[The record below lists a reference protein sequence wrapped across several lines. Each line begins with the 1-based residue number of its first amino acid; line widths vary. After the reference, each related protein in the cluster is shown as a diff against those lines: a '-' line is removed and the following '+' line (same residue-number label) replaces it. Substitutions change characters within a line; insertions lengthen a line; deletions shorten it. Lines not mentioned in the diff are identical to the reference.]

1 MLRSIFPAR
10 ALLLAALAVALT
22 GQQPASDPS
31 PAASSPEDWPLYN
44 RDYASTRFSPLSEI
58 APQNVSSLRQVCA
71 YPLPEDAEFESGLV
85 AVNGTLYF
93 TTSDYTYAV
102 DAATCALRWRVKH
115 DAPRSGGTVRGV
127 AFAGSRVFRGFP
139 DGSVIAYN
147 AADGEQLWSAKLTEP
162 DGRAASISAA
172 PIVWN
177 GMVFIG
183 TFGAE
188 RACGCIVA
196 GLDTATGRVVWTF
209 RLVPTGNSPGAET
222 WPKGVHAGGG
232 SVWTSLTID
241 PAAGLLYVPTGNP
254 GPDFSGAYRPGA
266 NLYTGSV
273 VVLDAKKGSLH
284 TWYQLVPH
292 DVHDWDQAATPAVIT
307 TKQSHHRAMAA
318 GKDGYL
324 HAIDIGSGKVAWK
337 TPVTTMNNNDAPIT
351 VEGTHFCPGVAGG
364 VSWNGPAFSASTNL
378 VYVNSMDWCSTLKL
392 DAAVPE
398 FEPGKTFL
406 GSSNG
411 FGVHDSRKAGWVTAV
426 DADTGAVRWRYE
438 AVAPMISG
446 IVATSSGLL
455 VTVDLAGNLMA
466 FDAATGK
473 LLHRIATGQATGGG
487 LITYQAGGKQRIAMA
502 TGLEDRILATHG
514 KPAVLIFG
522 L

>member
-1 MLRSIFPAR
+1 MSMRLAR
-10 ALLLAALAVALT
+10 TMLLLAVAVALIA
-22 GQQPASDPS
+22 QQPASAPRPASAAS
-31 PAASSPEDWPLYN
+31 PAGDWPLYN
-44 RDYASTRFSPLSEI
+44 RDFSSTRFSQLSEI
-58 APQNVSSLRQVCA
+58 TPQNISSLRQVCA
-71 YPLPEDAEFESGLV
+71 YNLPEDAEFESGLV

-102 DAATCALRWRVKH
+102 DAATCALRWRVQH
-115 DAPRSGGTVRGV
+115 EMPRSGGTVRGV
-127 AFAGSRVFRGFP
+127 AFAGNRVFRGFP
-139 DGSVIAYN
+139 DGSVIAYSASN
-147 AADGEQLWSAKLTEP
+147 GQQVWSTKLTEP
-162 DGRAASISAA
+162 DGRPASISAA
-172 PIVWN
+172 PIAWN
-177 GMVFIG
+177 GMLFIG

-196 GLDTATGRVVWTF
+196 GLDAATGRILWTF

-222 WPKGVHAGGG
+222 WPKGVHVGGG

-241 PAAGLLYVPTGNP
+241 PDAGLLYVPTGNP

-266 NLYTGSV
+266 NLFTGSV
-273 VVLDAKKGSLH
+273 VVLDAKKGSLR

-307 TKQSHHRAMAA
+307 TKQGRRRAMAA

-337 TPVTTMNNNDAPIT
+337 TPVTTMSNNDAPVT

-364 VSWNGPAFSASTNL
+364 VSWNGPAFSAATNL
-378 VYVNSMDWCSTLKL
+378 VYVNSMDLCSTLKL

-398 FEPGKTFL
+398 FEEGKTFL
-406 GSSNG
+406 GSANG
-411 FGVHDSRKAGWVTAV
+411 FGVHDPRKAGWVTAV
-426 DADTGAVRWRYE
+426 DADTGAVRWRYQ
-438 AVAPMISG
+438 AAAPMISG
-446 IVATSSGLL
+446 IVVTASGLL
-455 VTVDLAGNLMA
+455 VTVDLDGNLLA
-466 FDAATGK
+466 FDASSGK
-473 LLHRIATGQATGGG
+473 LLHQIATGQATGGG
-487 LITYQAGGKQRIAMA
+487 TITYQAGGKQRIAMA

-514 KPAVLIFG
+514 KPAVLVFG